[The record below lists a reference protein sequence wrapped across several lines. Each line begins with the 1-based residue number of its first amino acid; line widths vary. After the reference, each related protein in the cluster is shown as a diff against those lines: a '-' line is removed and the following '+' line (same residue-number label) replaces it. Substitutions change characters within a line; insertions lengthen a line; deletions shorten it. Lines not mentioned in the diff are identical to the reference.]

1 VVHRGGV
8 GLLVHVK
15 LCYNTCM
22 AVSSA
27 YMGVTRMDDTKKV
40 IDVYFYGI
48 NGFTYSYTYP
58 DMVSA
63 TGVED
68 VKDIIDMDDEG
79 THDLYVTRHMDIS
92 KEDFPPAKGM
102 HSVEAEQFLNNAN
115 LTI

>member
-1 VVHRGGV
+1 MVHRGGV
-8 GLLVHVK
+8 GLLVYVK
-15 LCYNTCM
+15 LCYTTCM

-79 THDLYVTRHMDIS
+79 THDLYVTRHLDIS

>member
-1 VVHRGGV
+1 
-8 GLLVHVK
+8 
-15 LCYNTCM
+15 M

-79 THDLYVTRHMDIS
+79 THEIYVTRDMDIS
-92 KEDFPPAKGM
+92 EEAFPPAKGM
-102 HSVEAEQFLNNAN
+102 YSEKAEQSLNNAN
-115 LTI
+115 LTF

>member
-1 VVHRGGV
+1 MVHRGGV
-8 GLLVHVK
+8 GFALYVK
-15 LCYNTCM
+15 YCYNTCM

-68 VKDIIDMDDEG
+68 VKNIIDMDDVG
-79 THDLYVTRHMDIS
+79 THEIYITRDLETD
-92 KEDFPPAKGM
+92 KETFPSASGFF
-102 HSVEAEQFLNNAN
+102 SDEAEQYLNKAN
-115 LTI
+115 LTY

>member
-1 VVHRGGV
+1 
-8 GLLVHVK
+8 
-15 LCYNTCM
+15 M

-58 DMVSA
+58 DMVS
-63 TGVED
+63 
-68 VKDIIDMDDEG
+68 DMDDEG
-79 THDLYVTRHMDIS
+79 THDLYVTRDMDIS